1 NINKEAKVALYWSNV
16 YEDKQIIPME
26 QLYTMPGVTS
36 GPEIAPDVYEMTV
49 TWSNTPGAEGYE
61 LEVDGAIVNVG
72 LEAAY
77 VHKGLEPNSQHTYR
91 VRAVNELGKGG
102 WSRTVTGLTLPDT
115 PKNLASSSTSYAV
128 ALSWEA
134 VPGVIS
140 YDIEADGNIIGS
152 TPDTDYVHEGLQ
164 PVTEYTY
171 RVRAVN
177 ASGAGYWSG
186 PISELTKVGVPANIN
201 TVSASTAITFT
212 WDADNEA
219 DSYEIEL
226 GGAMLDNG
234 NNTAYEYT
242 GLMPNSAH
250 VYRRRAINELGCG
263 DWSELRTK
271 YTSPDIPRN
280 ITAAS
285 TGYGITLTWDAVEA
299 AAGYDVEVQGSSV
312 DNGNSTT
319 YTHTD
324 LDSNTQRTYRVRAK
338 NEHGLGDWSGI
349 IAKTTLSGV
358 PVNLKEKWVP
368 GTTDRQLLTLTGINP
383 LGSKY
388 DLSLNTASMKDRNG
402 NGTRYSY
409 DNRGLLTEKKVAETG
424 DTVAYTYDM
433 LGSRET
439 MTDATGT
446 STYEYNGNNWLLSIE
461 KDGEPQISYDY
472 DEIGNIITITDKQ
485 GNTTEYTYDRS
496 SRMETVSFEGRTTTY
511 EYDEN
516 GNRESISYD
525 GEVEE
530 TYSYDKNNSLL
541 KLAEKLKDSAGK
553 ELMQKTTSF
562 RYDSNGNEDRRSV
575 EYITLYSK
583 ENPKAYEAAVYG
595 EDSAEPIHAVVERT
609 VSQYDGF
616 NRLVRTAVEYAY
628 GCVLKFRS

>member
-1 NINKEAKVALYWSNV
+1 
-16 YEDKQIIPME
+16 
-26 QLYTMPGVTS
+26 
-36 GPEIAPDVYEMTV
+36 
-49 TWSNTPGAEGYE
+49 
-61 LEVDGAIVNVG
+61 
-72 LEAAY
+72 
-77 VHKGLEPNSQHTYR
+77 
-91 VRAVNELGKGG
+91 
-102 WSRTVTGLTLPDT
+102 
-115 PKNLASSSTSYAV
+115 
-128 ALSWEA
+128 
-134 VPGVIS
+134 
-140 YDIEADGNIIGS
+140 
-152 TPDTDYVHEGLQ
+152 
-164 PVTEYTY
+164 
-171 RVRAVN
+171 
-177 ASGAGYWSG
+177 
-186 PISELTKVGVPANIN
+186 
-201 TVSASTAITFT
+201 
-212 WDADNEA
+212 
-219 DSYEIEL
+219 
-226 GGAMLDNG
+226 
-234 NNTAYEYT
+234 
-242 GLMPNSAH
+242 
-250 VYRRRAINELGCG
+250 
-263 DWSELRTK
+263 
-271 YTSPDIPRN
+271 
-280 ITAAS
+280 
-285 TGYGITLTWDAVEA
+285 
-299 AAGYDVEVQGSSV
+299 
-312 DNGNSTT
+312 
-319 YTHTD
+319 
-324 LDSNTQRTYRVRAK
+324 
-338 NEHGLGDWSGI
+338 
-349 IAKTTLSGV
+349 
-358 PVNLKEKWVP
+358 
-368 GTTDRQLLTLTGINP
+368 
-383 LGSKY
+383 
-388 DLSLNTASMKDRNG
+388 MKDRNG

-472 DEIGNIITITDKQ
+472 DEIGNIITVTDKQ
-485 GNTTEYTYDRS
+485 GNITEYTYDRS

-530 TYSYDKNNSLL
+530 TYSYDKNNRLLELVNKKAGGSKISGYSYTYDKAGRIQKVEAPGKTTVYTYDGAGNRISQDETYTSEQVIPAIDGTGVGEIKYIVKRSEYVYSNTNRLL